1 MRRIYQNV
9 EWPNFTWNNDLLLS
23 TLSKVRNLQGRL
35 IGKMEAIGFN
45 LRNEAVL
52 ETLTLVVNN
61 SMIRKL
67 WKSIVARTPM

>member
-67 WKSIVARTPM
+67 